1 MYNKLQQKKLS
12 FYANNFFKFSIASSR
27 FENLFSNSDEDI
39 SIIKFINIIKNS
51 IKTKEPE
58 IGEAMNIAIIDISY
72 IYDDIMNK
80 EDYKKYISMKDFDF
94 TVLQHLIL
102 NCLILDELMSHKS
115 KELIVD
121 IRVVVIKKIISYF
134 EKHHRE
140 VTKHCHKQLTKI
152 LSSIGVE

>member
-27 FENLFSNSDEDI
+27 FENLFSDSDEDI

-58 IGEAMNIAIIDISY
+58 ISDDISSALTEMRY
-72 IYDDIMNK
+72 SYDDIMNK
-80 EDYKKYISMKDFDF
+80 EDYKKYSNMSQFDF
-94 TVLQHLIL
+94 TVLELLIQ

-134 EKHHRE
+134 EKNHRE

-152 LSSIGVE
+152 LSSIGVK

>member
-1 MYNKLQQKKLS
+1 MYNKLQQQKLS
-12 FYANNFFKFSIASSR
+12 FYANNFFKFSVASSK
-27 FENLFSNSDEDI
+27 FKNLFSDSDEDI

-58 IGEAMNIAIIDISY
+58 ISEAMNIAIIDISY

-80 EDYKKYISMKDFDF
+80 DDYKQYVSMKDFDF
-94 TVLQHLIL
+94 TILQHLIL
-102 NCLILDELMSHKS
+102 NCLILNELMSHKS
-115 KELIVD
+115 KELVVD

-134 EKHHRE
+134 EKNHRE
-140 VTKHCHKQLTKI
+140 VTKHCHKQVTKI